1 MRAGFYMRRA
11 WVGLWYRLLFARL
24 SGQAEITRANV
35 EKVFASEGRA
45 KRWWRL
51 TRIKRAQG
59 RFFGEVLNFE
69 RLLELC
75 PPPVIEGAGREAFF
89 DAVAAKRPVILLT
102 GHIGNYALGLHF
114 LKQKGVDAGFLYRT
128 RGNVLLDSRFDG
140 MLRLTGQRGF
150 KIGHRAQGGY
160 EGKLKDFIEFLGEGH
175 VAVMLGD
182 HRDRSGEKI
191 RFLGRRAPTSLTPAK
206 LARAHDALLIP
217 CFILREGGGVR
228 FRAVLDAPIPHK
240 GSLRSMM
247 RVFNDRMTQIIQDD
261 PTQWSWTIR
270 RW

>member
-1 MRAGFYMRRA
+1 MRRA

-24 SGQAEITRANV
+24 SGQAEITRRNV
-35 EKVFASEGRA
+35 MAVYGDLSALR
-45 KRWWRL
+45 RWWILR
-51 TRIKRAQG
+51 RIKRAQG
-59 RFFGEVLNFE
+59 QFYGEVLNFE
-69 RLLELC
+69 RVLELC
-75 PPPVIEGAGREAFF
+75 PRPVIEGPGREAFF
-89 DAVAAKRPVILLT
+89 TAVEEKRPVILLT

-114 LKQKGVDAGFLYRT
+114 LKQEGIDAGFLYRT
-128 RGNVLLDSRFDG
+128 RGNILLDSRFDG

-150 KIGHRAQGGY
+150 KIGHRSQGGY

-175 VAVMLGD
+175 VTVMLGD
-182 HRDRSGEKI
+182 HRDRAGEKI

-217 CFILREGGGVR
+217 CFVMRDRGLH

-247 RVFNDRMTQIIQDD
+247 RMFNDRMTEIIQAD
-261 PTQWSWTIR
+261 PAQWSWTIR

>member
-1 MRAGFYMRRA
+1 
-11 WVGLWYRLLFARL
+11 VFARL
-24 SGQAEITRANV
+24 AGQHQITRQNLDS
-35 EKVFASEGRA
+35 VFSDMPPFR
-45 KRWWRL
+45 RRL
-51 TRIKRAQG
+51 LAGRIKRAQG

-69 RLLELC
+69 ELLKIC
-75 PPPVIEGAGREAFF
+75 PSPQIEGAGKDAFF
-89 DAVAAKRPVILLT
+89 DAVAAKHPVLLLT

-114 LKQKGVDAGFLYRT
+114 LKQQGIDAGFLYRT
-128 RGNVLLDSRFDG
+128 RGNLLLDSRFDG
-140 MLRLTGQRGF
+140 MLRLTGQQGF
-150 KIGHRAQGGY
+150 KIGHRSQSQY
-160 EGKLKDFIEFLGEGH
+160 EGKLKEFIEFLGEGN

-206 LARAHDALLIP
+206 LARKSGALLIP
-217 CFILREGGGVR
+217 CFILRQGNGLG
-228 FRAVLDAPIPHK
+228 FRAVLDAPIPDK

-247 RVFNDRMTQIIQDD
+247 RVFNDRMTEIIRDD

>member
-1 MRAGFYMRRA
+1 MRRA

-24 SGQAEITRANV
+24 SGQSEITRSNLSS
-35 EKVFASEGRA
+35 VFADQSA
-45 KRWWRL
+45 LSRWWL
-51 TRIKRAQG
+51 AGRIKRAQG

-69 RLLELC
+69 RLLDVC
-75 PPPVIEGAGREAFF
+75 PPPIIEGAGKEAFF

-114 LKQKGVDAGFLYRT
+114 LKQEGVDAGFLYRT
-128 RGNVLLDSRFDG
+128 RGNMLLDSRFDG
-140 MLRLTGQRGF
+140 MLRLMGQKGF
-150 KIGHRAQGGY
+150 KIGHRSQSGY
-160 EGKLKDFIEFLGEGH
+160 EGKLRDFIEFLGEGH
-175 VAVMLGD
+175 VVVMLGD
-182 HRDRSGEKI
+182 HRDRGGEKI

-206 LARAHDALLIP
+206 LARAQDALLIP
-217 CFILREGGGVR
+217 CFVLREGSGIR

-247 RVFNDRMTQIIQDD
+247 RVFNDRMSEIIRED